1 MSNIFKYKKTP
12 DPKVNEAWVFSE
24 TNYYIFI
31 IGLIM
36 IILGYIIMAKGEV
49 YSNQSLVIAPLLLF
63 IGYIIF
69 VPLALLYKKKK
80 IN

>member
-1 MSNIFKYKKTP
+1 MSNIFKYKKTS
-12 DPKVNEAWVFSE
+12 DTKASDAWVFSE

-69 VPLALLYKKKK
+69 VPLSLLYKKKEK
-80 IN
+80 D

>member
-1 MSNIFKYKKTP
+1 MNNIFKYKTKS
-12 DPKVNEAWVFSE
+12 DAKVSDAWVFSE

-80 IN
+80 KN